1 MNSFQ
6 IAIVVSLAGYLAIG
20 WYAGRRVKDLEDFFV
35 AGRNAPTLLILGTL
49 VASFMSTNAFMG
61 EAGMSYQGHAPLIIM
76 MTCFNCLGYVIG
88 AIFFGR
94 YLRRS
99 RALTVPDFFRARFN
113 SRRIQRFAGM
123 SIVVG
128 LSAYLLAVTWGMAL
142 VMSEVT
148 GVDESVAIVAVWLSY
163 TVFTLYSGSRG
174 VILTD
179 TVMFLLFSGMIVLA
193 AFFIIQSA
201 GGWFSA
207 IEALATYEAKPGIIA
222 WHGRVGP
229 DTPWQTPLDGL
240 LWATILGVAWG
251 IVVAVSPWQSSRY
264 LMARSEHVVIRS
276 ACGALVA
283 MLLLYLV
290 TNFAATAVNLINP
303 NITPPESTMI
313 WVAMNLLPTAL
324 GALLICGV
332 LAAGLSSASTFLSL
346 VGFSVSHDVL
356 GSSAA
361 SQLGEGGST
370 NADHHS
376 QRLGAARWSMLAVG
390 LSVIALALLLPRN
403 IFWLTHF
410 AGPLFASSWGA
421 VAFMS
426 IWSHRLTEAGAFWG
440 MAAGFAVNVAMNA
453 LSLIGVVDWPIIA
466 DPILVAALSSYFVMI
481 GVSSKGEVS
490 TAERDFRIALHRLPE
505 TETDLAVVRQTLLW
519 PRVMVFGGVVL
530 SALLTIFYA
539 LPFGRAVSVEGFAGI
554 SGELLLALTY
564 GLVLVASGRWVW
576 RRVNRDY
583 RHRDEAGS

>member
-6 IAIVVSLAGYLAIG
+6 IAIVVSLAAYLAIG
-20 WYAGRRVKDLEDFFV
+20 WYAGRRVKNLEDFFV
-35 AGRNAPTLLILGTL
+35 AGRNAPTVLILGTL

-76 MTCFNCLGYVIG
+76 MTCFNCLGYVLG
-88 AIFFGR
+88 AVFFGR

-113 SRRIQRFAGM
+113 SRRIQRFAGI

-148 GVDESVAIVAVWLSY
+148 GVNESTAIVVVWFSY
-163 TVFTLYSGSRG
+163 TLFTLYSGSRG
-174 VILTD
+174 VILTG
-179 TVMFLLFSGMIVLA
+179 TVMFVLFSGMIVLA

-201 GGWFSA
+201 GGWLSA

-276 ACGALVA
+276 ACGALIA

-303 NITPPESTMI
+303 AISPPESTMI

-356 GSSAA
+356 GSAA
-361 SQLGEGGST
+361 GARDDSDST
-370 NADHHS
+370 NADHHT
-376 QRLGAARWSMLAVG
+376 QRLGSARWSMLAVG
-390 LSVIALALLLPRN
+390 LTVIALALLLPRN

-440 MAAGFAVNVAMNA
+440 MTAGFVINVVMNA
-453 LSLIGVVDWPIIA
+453 LALIGVAEWPVIA
-466 DPILVAALSSYFVMI
+466 DPILIAALSSYLVMI
-481 GVSSKGEVS
+481 VVSRIGEVS
-490 TAERDFRIALHRLPE
+490 IAERDYRIALHQLPE
-505 TETDLAVVRQTLLW
+505 KEKDSAVVRQTLLW
-519 PRVMVFGGVVL
+519 PRAMVFGGVVL

-539 LPFGRAVSVEGFAGI
+539 LPFGRAVSVEGSGGM

-576 RRVNRDY
+576 RRVVRDY
-583 RHRDEAGS
+583 GHPDEAES

>member
-35 AGRNAPTLLILGTL
+35 AGRNAPTILILGTL

-76 MTCFNCLGYVIG
+76 LTCFNCLGYVIG

-113 SRRIQRFAGM
+113 SRRIQRFAGI

-148 GVDESVAIVAVWLSY
+148 GVDESTAIIVVWLSY

-207 IEALATYEAKPGIIA
+207 IEALATYQAKPGIIA

-229 DTPWQTPLDGL
+229 ETPWQTPLDGL

-276 ACGALVA
+276 ACGALIA

-290 TNFAATAVNLINP
+290 TSFAATAVNLINP
-303 NITPPESTMI
+303 DISPPESTMI

-356 GSSAA
+356 GSATGA
-361 SQLGEGGST
+361 LEKGGST
-370 NADHHS
+370 SADHLH

-440 MAAGFAVNVAMNA
+440 MAAGFAINVAMNA
-453 LSLIGVVDWPIIA
+453 LSLIGVVDWPVIA
-466 DPILVAALSSYFVMI
+466 DPILVAALSSYFVMTW
-481 GVSSKGEVS
+481 VSSQGEVS
-490 TAERDFRIALHRLPE
+490 PAERDFRIALHRRPEKE
-505 TETDLAVVRQTLLW
+505 TEPAAVRQTLLW
-519 PRVMVFGGVVL
+519 PRAMVFGGL
-530 SALLTIFYA
+530 ILGALLIVFYA

-564 GLVLVASGRWVW
+564 GLVLVGSGRWVW
-576 RRVNRDY
+576 GRVNRDY
-583 RHRDEAGS
+583 RHRDDAES

>member
-113 SRRIQRFAGM
+113 SRRIQRFAGI

-148 GVDESVAIVAVWLSY
+148 GVDESTAIIVVWLSY

-207 IEALATYEAKPGIIA
+207 IETLATYEAKPGIIA

-229 DTPWQTPLDGL
+229 ETPWETPLDGL

-276 ACGALVA
+276 ACGALIA

-303 NITPPESTMI
+303 DISPPESTMI

-356 GSSAA
+356 GSTAA
-361 SQLGEGGST
+361 SQLSEGAST
-370 NADHHS
+370 SADDHS

-390 LSVIALALLLPRN
+390 VSVIALALLLPRN

-440 MAAGFAVNVAMNA
+440 MATGFAVNVAMNA
-453 LSLIGVVDWPIIA
+453 LALIGAVKWPVIA
-466 DPILVAALSSYFVMI
+466 DPILVAALSSYLVMSW
-481 GVSSKGEVS
+481 VSSQGAVS
-490 TAERDFRIALHRLPE
+490 PAERDFRIALHRLPE
-505 TETDLAVVRQTLLW
+505 KETDPAVVKQTLLW

-539 LPFGRAVSVEGFAGI
+539 LPFGRAVRVEGISGI

-564 GLVLVASGRWVW
+564 GLVLVVSGRWVW

>member
-6 IAIVVSLAGYLAIG
+6 FAILVSLAGYLSIG

-76 MTCFNCLGYVIG
+76 MTCFNCLGYVLG
-88 AIFFGR
+88 ALFFGR

-113 SRRIQRFAGM
+113 SRRIQRFAGI

-148 GVDESVAIVAVWLSY
+148 GVDESTAIIVVWLSY

-207 IEALATYEAKPGIIA
+207 IEALATYQAKPGIIA

-229 DTPWQTPLDGL
+229 ETPWQTPLDGL

-276 ACGALVA
+276 ACGALIA

-290 TNFAATAVNLINP
+290 TSFAATAVNLINP
-303 NITPPESTMI
+303 DISPPESTMI

-356 GSSAA
+356 GSATGA
-361 SQLGEGGST
+361 LEKGGST
-370 NADHHS
+370 SADQQH

-440 MAAGFAVNVAMNA
+440 MAAGFAINVAMNA
-453 LSLIGVVDWPIIA
+453 LSLIGVVDWPVIA
-466 DPILVAALSSYFVMI
+466 DPILVAALSSYFVMTW
-481 GVSSKGEVS
+481 VSSQGEVS
-490 TAERDFRIALHRLPE
+490 PAERDFRISLHRRPDKE
-505 TETDLAVVRQTLLW
+505 TEPAAVRQTLLW
-519 PRVMVFGGVVL
+519 PRVMVLGGIAL
-530 SALLTIFYA
+530 GALLTFFYA
-539 LPFGRAVSVEGFAGI
+539 LPFGRAISVEGFGGI
-554 SGELLLALTY
+554 TGELLLALTY

-576 RRVNRDY
+576 HRVNRDY
-583 RHRDEAGS
+583 RRRDEVGN